1 MSKQLTL
8 RSFLPKKSSDTRSRY
23 EDDVPDPKRLQL
35 SVTEF
40 ESDSEPEE
48 LAVYDA
54 EKSVALSSTT
64 ESNHLM
70 SPSEYTNDTLFD
82 TESQN
87 YDLPGHDRAT
97 CKFDKLNSA

>member
-54 EKSVALSSTT
+54 
-64 ESNHLM
+64 
-70 SPSEYTNDTLFD
+70 D
-82 TESQN
+82 
-87 YDLPGHDRAT
+87 
-97 CKFDKLNSA
+97 